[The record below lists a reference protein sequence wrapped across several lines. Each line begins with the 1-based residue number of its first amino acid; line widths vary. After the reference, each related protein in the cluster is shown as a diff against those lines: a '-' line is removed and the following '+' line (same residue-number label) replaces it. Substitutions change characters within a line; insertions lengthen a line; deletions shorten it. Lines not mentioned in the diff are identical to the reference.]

1 MSGYAPDTPFRD
13 HEGDYGASSDMEDTS
28 QTLWKR
34 QGEVPRLPVPDLT
47 NTFDMLLRSA
57 TPHCT
62 SEKEAKE
69 LQEAIHDFLAPGGL
83 GETLQGRLLKRRT
96 QYPDSSWFINWW
108 NDYAYLTY
116 RETVVW
122 NVTYALQFADER
134 PKMMRQTNRAA
145 RFTRHALDFWLD
157 VSLGRLAPNTTKKG
171 APMSSTQFR
180 YMFNSCRM
188 PREKKDFA
196 AHMIPQGIPM

>member
-69 LQEAIHDFLAPGGL
+69 LQETRLSL
-83 GETLQGRLLKRRT
+83 LQ
-96 QYPDSSWFINWW
+96 
-108 NDYAYLTY
+108 
-116 RETVVW
+116 EV
-122 NVTYALQFADER
+122 
-134 PKMMRQTNRAA
+134 
-145 RFTRHALDFWLD
+145 
-157 VSLGRLAPNTTKKG
+157 LGRR
-171 APMSSTQFR
+171 SSDD
-180 YMFNSCRM
+180 C
-188 PREKKDFA
+188 
-196 AHMIPQGIPM
+196 